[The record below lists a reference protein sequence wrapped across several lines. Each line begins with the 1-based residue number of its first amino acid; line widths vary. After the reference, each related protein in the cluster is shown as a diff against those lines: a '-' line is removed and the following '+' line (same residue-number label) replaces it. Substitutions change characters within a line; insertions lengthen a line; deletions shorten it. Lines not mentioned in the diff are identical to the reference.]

1 MKRIQFYLLLFAAM
15 TWLQLSTG
23 VSALAA
29 QHEHGTG
36 TQAGHKGEHAGAG
49 KGEQALKVGKTGEVD
64 FATETKVGSLTLKP
78 GKYQFQHR
86 VEGSDHFVHFTQVTK
101 VNPSSGI
108 GSGVPKAHPGE
119 VKCKVEPL
127 SKKISR
133 TTIYSKKENGFYRV
147 TRLEVRGE
155 NAAHLLTPVE

>member
-1 MKRIQFYLLLFAAM
+1 MKRIRFYLLLFAAM
-15 TWLQLSTG
+15 GWLQLSTS
-23 VSALAA
+23 VSAFGA
-29 QHEHGTG
+29 QHEHGT
-36 TQAGHKGEHAGAG
+36 EAG

-64 FATETKVGSLTLKP
+64 FATETKVGNLTLKP

-108 GSGVPKAHPGE
+108 GGGVPKAHPGE
-119 VKCKVEPL
+119 VKCTVEPL
-127 SKKISR
+127 NKKLSQ

-147 TRLEVRGE
+147 TRMEVRGE

>member
-1 MKRIQFYLLLFAAM
+1 MKRIRFCLLLFAAM
-15 TWLQLSTG
+15 SWLQLST
-23 VSALAA
+23 SASLFAA
-29 QHEHGTG
+29 QHEHGSKG
-36 TQAGHKGEHAGAG
+36 GHKGEHSQAA
-49 KGEQALKVGKTGEVD
+49 KGEQALKLGKTGAIEFTD
-64 FATETKVGSLTLKP
+64 ETRVGSLTLKP

-101 VNPSSGI
+101 PLPSSGS
-108 GSGVPKAHPGE
+108 GGGVPKAHPGE

-127 SKKISR
+127 NKKISQ
-133 TTIYSKKENGFYRV
+133 TTVYSKKEDGFRRV

>member
-1 MKRIQFYLLLFAAM
+1 MKRIRFYLLLFAAM
-15 TWLQLSTG
+15 SWLQLSTG
-23 VSALAA
+23 ASALAA
-29 QHEHGTG
+29 QHEHSD
-36 TQAGHKGEHAGAG
+36 AG
-49 KGEQALKVGKTGEVD
+49 KGEQVLKVGKTGEIE
-64 FATETKVGSLTLKP
+64 FANETKVGNLTLKP

-101 VNPSSGI
+101 AGLYS
-108 GSGVPKAHPGE
+108 GSGGGAPKAHPGE

-155 NAAHLLTPVE
+155 NAAHLLTPVQ

>member
-15 TWLQLSTG
+15 GWLQLSTS
-23 VSALAA
+23 VSAFGA

-36 TQAGHKGEHAGAG
+36 AGHKGEHTQAA

-64 FATETKVGSLTLKP
+64 FATETKVGNLTLKP

-101 VNPSSGI
+101 VNPSNQI
-108 GSGVPKAHPGE
+108 GGGVPKAHPGE
-119 VKCKVEPL
+119 VKCKMEPL
-127 SKKISR
+127 NKKLTR
-133 TTIYSKKENGFYRV
+133 TTIYSQKENGFSRV
-147 TRLEVRGE
+147 TRMEVRGE
-155 NAAHLLTPVE
+155 NVAHLLTPVE

>member
-15 TWLQLSTG
+15 SWLQLSTNF
-23 VSALAA
+23 SAFAA
-29 QHEHGTG
+29 QHDHG
-36 TQAGHKGEHAGAG
+36 TQAGHKGEHTQIA
-49 KGEQALKVGKTGEVD
+49 KGEQALKVGRTGEID
-64 FATETKVGSLTLKP
+64 FTNQTKVGNLTLQP

-108 GSGVPKAHPGE
+108 GGGVPKAHPGE
-119 VKCKVEPL
+119 VKCTVEPL

-133 TTIYSKKENGFYRV
+133 TTIYSKKENGFSRV
-147 TRLEVRGE
+147 TRMEVRGE